1 MHLNYGKLRNHR
13 DNMKESLADIL
24 EILQTLEG
32 KDLATDESY
41 IVRVSV
47 DAFRLSV
54 VRLREELFSAVS
66 SLLKAS
72 NIRVSDFSPSRSF
85 ILECAKLGYI
95 RELPGGF
102 IKDLNRYRNE
112 AAHRY
117 KVPKFLTIKN
127 FYLENEKYFKQIV
140 EDLTQIIDKKNN
152 SADSS
157 KNMDLF

>member
-1 MHLNYGKLRNHR
+1 
-13 DNMKESLADIL
+13 MKS
-24 EILQTLEG
+24 
-32 KDLATDESY
+32 DESY

-54 VRLREELFSAVS
+54 VRLREELFSAVG

-72 NIRVSDFSPSRSF
+72 NIRVSDFSPSRGF
-85 ILECAKLGYI
+85 ILECVKLGYM

-117 KVPKFLTIKN
+117 KVPTFLTIKN
-127 FYLENEKYFKQIV
+127 FYIKNEKYFNQIV
-140 EDLTQIIDKKNN
+140 EDLTKIIENRSISDL
-152 SADSS
+152 DCC